1 MSLEKQLDFFI
12 KPEEKNKNQEV
23 KMDLGI
29 AIEESLKK
37 NLSQKADGKF
47 KPPLAFFPVI
57 IIDLMEKG
65 VVDRSITKSDYEFLQ
80 VKIAQKLMDSGY
92 SKYFTPA
99 ITRLLHEY
107 GKKKKPILNEARIR
121 PYHEGDDD
129 LIIDPNKDL
138 SDD

>member
-1 MSLEKQLDFFI
+1 MSQEKQLDFFI

-23 KMDLGI
+23 KMNLET

-37 NLSQKADGKF
+37 NLSQEADGKF
-47 KPPLAFFPVI
+47 KPSLAFFPVI
-57 IIDLMEKG
+57 ITDLMEKG
-65 VVDRSITKSDYEFLQ
+65 AVDRSITKSDYEFLQ

-99 ITRLLHEY
+99 ITRLLQEQD
-107 GKKKKPILNEARIR
+107 KKKPILNEVRCAK

-129 LIIDPNKDL
+129 PIINPEKDL
-138 SDD
+138 ADD